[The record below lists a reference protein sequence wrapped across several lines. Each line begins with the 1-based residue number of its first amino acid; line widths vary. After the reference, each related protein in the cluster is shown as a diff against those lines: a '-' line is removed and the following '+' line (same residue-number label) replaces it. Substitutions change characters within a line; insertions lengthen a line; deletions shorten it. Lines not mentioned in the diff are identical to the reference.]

1 VLCATVIA
9 LDGSVISG
17 QTVIQVWDEA

>member
-9 LDGSVISG
+9 LDGGVISS
-17 QTVIQVWDEA
+17 QTVLEAWDEA

>member
-9 LDGSVISG
+9 LDGGVISG